1 MNADEFH
8 VRLLG
13 IRGIVRDFMAS
24 DLDDTQFTYLGAEL
38 HDLAKVIIEK
48 YALQGYR
55 RRD

>member
-13 IRGIVRDFMAS
+13 IRGIVKDFMAA
-24 DLDDTQFTYLGAEL
+24 DLDNTQFTYLGAEL

-48 YALQGYR
+48 FALQGYR
-55 RRD
+55 RRG

>member
-1 MNADEFH
+1 MNTDEFH

-13 IRGIVRDFMAS
+13 IRGIVREFMAS